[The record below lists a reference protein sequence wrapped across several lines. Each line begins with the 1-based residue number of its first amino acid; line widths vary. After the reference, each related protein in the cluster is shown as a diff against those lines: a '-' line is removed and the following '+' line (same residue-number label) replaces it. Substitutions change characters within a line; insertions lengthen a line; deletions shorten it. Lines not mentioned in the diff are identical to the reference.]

1 MHCFRVKLKDKYG
14 ECKAGERT
22 IGCCESEYLLERS
35 GRASEEVTEWKWG
48 TRYMERVLLGESSLG
63 MSWTNGGGE
72 EEIVQAGLLRP
83 G

>member
-1 MHCFRVKLKDKYG
+1 MHCFRVKLSDKYG

-22 IGCCESEYLLERS
+22 VGCSESEYLLKGS
-35 GRASEEVTEWKWG
+35 GRASEEVIEWKWG
-48 TRYMERVLLGESSLG
+48 ARCMERVLLAERSLG

-72 EEIVQAGLLRP
+72 EEIVHAGLLRP